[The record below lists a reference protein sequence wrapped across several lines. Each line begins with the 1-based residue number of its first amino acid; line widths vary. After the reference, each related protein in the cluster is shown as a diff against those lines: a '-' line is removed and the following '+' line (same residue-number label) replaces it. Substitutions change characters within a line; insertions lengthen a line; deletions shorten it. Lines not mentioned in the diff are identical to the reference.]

1 MASFSLHASQKWPRA
16 GKSAPSW
23 QHIAAMH
30 PKRAGVGKI
39 CAPCIR
45 KASQIAFRE
54 CTARRSCQG
63 GALFAALAPRIMH
76 GARILPSRRS
86 AKPLECPTAPK
97 LGPEADV
104 TRPHSSAPNRPSARN
119 SSAVCVLRRRT
130 AAREP
135 PVLDHPIREARS
147 RRLHPIDSWAVGIAS
162 SSHGIA
168 AALCRH
174 QPVAVGPR
182 RTPPAIADSGTCG
195 DDIRTITVSLVR
207 HAACV

>member
-1 MASFSLHASQKWPRA
+1 MLFRSPFRCT
-16 GKSAPSW
+16 GPSN
-23 QHIAAMH
+23 H
-30 PKRAGVGKI
+30 
-39 CAPCIR
+39 
-45 KASQIAFRE
+45 
-54 CTARRSCQG
+54 ARRANLATPPAPPNSASARNPCV
-63 GALFAALAPRIMH
+63 ALAAPPQPQHSRHRPTIKAQI
-76 GARILPSRRS
+76 GRRRPTTKPKPGEGSPGCQPLPIPTPSRRS

-174 QPVAVGPR
+174 QPVACR
-182 RTPPAIADSGTCG
+182 S
-195 DDIRTITVSLVR
+195 
-207 HAACV
+207 